1 MTSSLTS
8 NPSKKVT
15 VSVIIKLFY
24 FCLFFY
30 LCTVP
35 LNSPA
40 GQVTDELDA
49 VTRLTA
55 LFVRK

>member
-40 GQVTDELDA
+40 GQVTDKLGA